1 MEEVL
6 WQMSPMIFKVYFTF
20 KSKVNN
26 TMNLTQKT
34 LESLSEYDLL
44 QVVLESDVPQDYKL
58 EAFTVLSEKIC
69 DSLKSGL

>member
-1 MEEVL
+1 
-6 WQMSPMIFKVYFTF
+6 MSPMIFKVYFTF

-69 DSLKSGL
+69 NSLKSGL

>member
-1 MEEVL
+1 
-6 WQMSPMIFKVYFTF
+6 MSPIIFKVNITF
-20 KSKVNN
+20 KLKVNN